1 MIRKDSLQK
10 NGDDWLAKEI
20 ARESR
25 ISAWDMDEG
34 KDLRRE
40 HEENCDA
47 RELADQH
54 HYRHLRRMDGTP
66 ASKADANAIGWF
78 VIDMLTVFLLFVL
91 NIFLPNTVIIPGIVL
106 FLMLNPGI
114 FVWLFLLKRFP
125 SQTYLKFAFE
135 IAIILE
141 IYFLFIENSY
151 FLRSLI
157 WRLMR

>member
-1 MIRKDSLQK
+1 MIRKDSMKL
-10 NGDDWLAKEI
+10 NSDDWLAKEI

-25 ISAWDMDEG
+25 ISAWDLDEG

-47 RELADQH
+47 RQLADQH
-54 HYRHLRRMDGTP
+54 HRRHLRRAEMEAAP
-66 ASKADANAIGWF
+66 KADAKAVAWF
-78 VIDMLTVFLLFVL
+78 VIDMLTVFILFVL
-91 NIFLPNTVIIPGIVL
+91 NIFLPNTVILPGIVL
-106 FLMLNPGI
+106 FLLLNPGI

-141 IYFLFIENSY
+141 IYFLFLENSY
-151 FLRSLI
+151 FIRSLI

>member
-1 MIRKDSLQK
+1 MIRKDSLQQ

-25 ISAWDMDEG
+25 ISAWDLDEG

-47 RELADQH
+47 RQVADEH
-54 HYRHLRRMDGTP
+54 HRRHIRSMNGSPRTDG
-66 ASKADANAIGWF
+66 KAVAWF
-78 VIDMLTVFLLFVL
+78 VIDMIAVFVLFFL

-106 FLMLNPGI
+106 FLLLNPGI

-141 IYFLFIENSY
+141 VYFLLIENSY
-151 FLRSLI
+151 FIRSLI